1 MFNTIA
7 PDRRNDAEFRK
18 MGADRID
25 HCGLLTDEQMAGAVE
40 HQAALLLERLSR
52 YKPHVCSGD
61 RFANGFSVC
70 SIVLL
75 PLDIGLHVRR
85 RHQAHSMPGAF
96 ELAGPTM
103 RRSAGF
109 DAMVRRQLLKEWQ
122 NVTALELTGER
133 LHYLPRQLRGFEK
146 QT

>member
-52 YKPHVCSGD
+52 HKPHVCSGD
-61 RFANGFSVC
+61 RFANGLSVG

-75 PLDIGLHVRR
+75 TLDVGFHVGR
-85 RHQAHSMPGAF
+85 RHQAHGVP
-96 ELAGPTM
+96 
-103 RRSAGF
+103 
-109 DAMVRRQLLKEWQ
+109 
-122 NVTALELTGER
+122 
-133 LHYLPRQLRGFEK
+133 
-146 QT
+146 